1 MKIYFM
7 LMVFS
12 FSHLAFSQ
20 NVDREVFEET
30 LGEKKAYAYSMLEK
44 SFEEFLKTNYHQTSL
59 PERIKSFLT
68 DIQNQ
73 NINWIY
79 DENLSKSM
87 LDQLEKSGLRE
98 DILLYKNESYK
109 ERFEFI
115 KYLDENIS
123 NAETIDNSEIED
135 GYEELIEIPTTSRKE
150 EIQLRKEELD
160 RQKIRD
166 KLPQPNKNGRF
177 YFALAK
183 AQTNHEDVKAYV
195 LLVTKYE
202 ESPSASLIASAFL
215 DNLSNSELIAWENKL
230 IMIVEI
236 YLKSLISNEIIKK

>member
-1 MKIYFM
+1 MI
-7 LMVFS
+7 FS

-20 NVDREVFEET
+20 NVDREVFEAT
-30 LGEKKAYAYSMLEK
+30 LGEKKAYAYSVLEK
-44 SFEEFLKTNYHQTSL
+44 TFEEFLKLNYHHQTTLS
-59 PERIKSFLT
+59 ERIKSYLT

-73 NINWIY
+73 NINWVY
-79 DENLSKSM
+79 DENLSKST
-87 LDQLEKSGLRE
+87 LNLLEKSELRQ

-109 ERFEFI
+109 ERFEFT
-115 KYLDENIS
+115 KYLNDNCS
-123 NAETIDNSEIED
+123 NAKTIDNSEIED
-135 GYEELIEIPTTSRKE
+135 DFEELIEIPTTSRLE
-150 EIQLRKEELD
+150 EPQLRKEELD

-166 KLPQPNKNGRF
+166 KFPQPNKNGRF
-177 YFALAK
+177 YYALAK
-183 AQTNHEDVKAYV
+183 AQTNHEDVKTYV

-215 DNLSNSELIAWENKL
+215 DNFSNSELIAWENNL